1 MQAKI
6 HKLNVRLHCG
16 FIFTLIYTITAAPA
30 FIYLQTPQKTNSA
43 HGSELG
49 NYFNC
54 IGSHV
59 SRKSI
64 YHTLLHHSPA
74 LTKKK
79 TTHVQS
85 INIRTVTFLHFCNL
99 HQISHGTAISA
110 HVLFLFIFLRG
121 LPPHTQNIGKPR
133 LIEK

>member
-64 YHTLLHHSPA
+64 YHTLHHHSPP

-85 INIRTVTFLHFCNL
+85 INIRTVTFLQFT
-99 HQISHGTAISA
+99 SDFTWHGYKCPRI
-110 HVLFLFIFLRG
+110 VFIYILMRT
-121 LPPHTQNIGKPR
+121 PPTHTKHWQTQVN
-133 LIEK
+133 